1 MGGCR
6 AGTDP
11 RGPCGMSAGM
21 FFRASARRAAVLP
34 PLWLG
39 RGKALRQAQGERN
52 DIRITG
58 NAICGPIGGGMK
70 DAFADFQV
78 FELPVVGIKTADAR
92 SGREG
97 SAAAVTS
104 GSTTGPL
111 GACEPA
117 NADQS
122 WTQSQ
127 AKARGEAQGGRRD
140 AACAGR
146 ASRPGRGRSRPATS
160 ESMDVTAGETATPL
174 PLPVEPDPGPA
185 GKPEPAAPCLPSTGR
200 PVRATKPDWAR
211 VAAAARARPLGPP
224 PKRAPT
230 RHAVD
235 RGPCARCGIPGSRGC
250 DHQLPYDE
258 AVL

>member
-6 AGTDP
+6 AGADP
-11 RGPCGMSAGM
+11 RGSRGVSAGM

-39 RGKALRQAQGERN
+39 RDRVRM
-52 DIRITG
+52 TG
-58 NAICGPIGGGMK
+58 GAIGGPIGGGMK
-70 DAFADFQV
+70 DGAADFPD

-117 NADQS
+117 NVDQS

-140 AACAGR
+140 AACAER
-146 ASRPGRGRSRPATS
+146 ASSPGRGRSRPATS
-160 ESMDVTAGETATPL
+160 ETMDVTAGETAPPL
-174 PLPVEPDPGPA
+174 PLPAEPDPGAA

-200 PVRATKPDWAR
+200 PVRAPQPDWAR
-211 VAAAARARPLGPP
+211 VAAAARARTLGPA

-230 RHAVD
+230 RHAID
-235 RGPCARCGIPGSRGC
+235 RGPCPRCGMPGSRGC
-250 DHQLPYDE
+250 DHQLPFDE
-258 AVL
+258 ALL